1 MMRLMESGQNS
12 VAHIFE
18 ALYLI
23 WGTLATLRTAERDK
37 CYLIALI
44 VHVDASHISSAER
57 QL

>member
-1 MMRLMESGQNS
+1 MESGQNS

-23 WGTLATLRTAERDK
+23 WGTLATLKTAERDK